1 VRNAVDVVR
10 VCVLHHLTAGLE
22 RITVVD
28 NGSTDGTTTVLR
40 RLAER
45 VPLRYTVDRGPFRQA
60 DATTEIAR
68 QAARDGA
75 DWVLPFDADEF
86 WHPVRPLPELLA
98 GVRDPALSVNVAH
111 FVQRRAQRR
120 LQARGLL
127 TMTAR
132 AVRQIAPED
141 GARLVRERRA
151 AFVEARH
158 ARKLLVRASS
168 EVALGLGAHT
178 SPGLGGAPRF
188 SGDMEILHA
197 PLRAASALRLKAE
210 HGRRATERA
219 RVDDSWHVIRWA
231 ELGERG
237 ELDAEWRANSY
248 ENGQLDVYGTP
259 QPVVEDLRLREI
271 VRGWIRPPLRQAAAR
286 LLRRSY

>member
-1 VRNAVDVVR
+1 VDVVR
-10 VCVLHHLTAGLE
+10 VCLLHHLTAGLE
-22 RITVVD
+22 RIMVVD
-28 NGSTDGTTTVLR
+28 NGSTDGTNTVLR

-60 DATTEIAR
+60 DATTELAR

-86 WHPVRPLPELLA
+86 WHSAQPLPELLA
-98 GVRDPALSVNVAH
+98 DVRDPALSVNVTH

-120 LQARGLL
+120 QQARGLL

-132 AVRQIAPED
+132 AARQIAPEE

-158 ARKLLVRASS
+158 ARKLVVRASS
-168 EVALGLGAHT
+168 DVTVGWGGHT
-178 SPGLGGAPRF
+178 SPGLHEPPRF
-188 SGDMEILHA
+188 SGEMEILHA
-197 PLRAASALRLKAE
+197 PLRAASAMALKAE
-210 HGRRATERA
+210 HGRRAAERA
-219 RVDDSWHVIRWA
+219 RGDDAWHVIRWA
-231 ELGERG
+231 ELAERG

-248 ENGQLDVYGTP
+248 ENGYLDVYGTAR
-259 QPVVEDLRLREI
+259 PVIEDLRLREI
-271 VRGWIRPPLRQAAAR
+271 VRAWVRPPLKQAAAR